1 MEEEAAMANAIDLI
15 RQDHEKGRDLFDQF
29 ERAVTSL
36 QKKEIAEQTVMELEV
51 HAKVEENFF
60 YPAVRQVGGIDSTMN
75 EAEEE
80 HHAAK
85 LLALE
90 VARLEPTN
98 PYFDAKY
105 HVLKEMV
112 LHHIREEESDVLP
125 RARELG
131 DARLAELAEEI
142 ERRRLEYLD
151 EVRRMLRG
159 DLLAMI
165 KGLIERSRE
174 ATGRHG
180 SD

>member
-1 MEEEAAMANAIDLI
+1 MASAVDLV
-15 RQDHEKGRDLFDQF
+15 RQDHQRVRSLFDQF
-29 ERAVTSL
+29 QRAVASR

-51 HAKVEENFF
+51 HAKLEEHIF
-60 YPAVRQVGGIDSTMN
+60 YPAVRQMGGLDPTMN

-90 VARLEPTN
+90 VARMDPEN
-98 PYFDAKY
+98 PYFAAKY

-112 LHHIREEESDVLP
+112 LHHMQEEESQVLP
-125 RARELG
+125 RAQELG
-131 DARLAELAEEI
+131 EERLAQLGEEM
-142 ERRRLEYLD
+142 ERRRLEFLD
-151 EVRRMLRG
+151 ETRRMLRG

-165 KGLIERSRE
+165 KGLIERTRE

-180 SD
+180 AD